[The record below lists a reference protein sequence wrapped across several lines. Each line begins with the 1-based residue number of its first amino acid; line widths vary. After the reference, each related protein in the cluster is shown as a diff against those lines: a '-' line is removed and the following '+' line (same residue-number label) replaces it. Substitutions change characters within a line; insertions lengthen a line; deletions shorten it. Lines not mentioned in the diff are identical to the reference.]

1 MRVILIAILMFRQL
15 SPLNSQ
21 GSYSNTIVV
30 NKVVPVAAIVPV
42 CARQQYRHYIEQ
54 QPALLR
60 TLPHWIVPSVPMISQ
75 AL

>member
-15 SPLNSQ
+15 SP
-21 GSYSNTIVV
+21 IVV